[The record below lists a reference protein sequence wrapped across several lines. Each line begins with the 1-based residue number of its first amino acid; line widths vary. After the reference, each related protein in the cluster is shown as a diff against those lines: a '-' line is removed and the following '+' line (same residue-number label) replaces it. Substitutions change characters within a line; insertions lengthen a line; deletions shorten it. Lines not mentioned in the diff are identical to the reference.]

1 MKQIIDA
8 ETGEVIEVEE
18 KNELV
23 EKKLLEIGA
32 IDRETYEMIESYLYY
47 QDQYETLKYKLKKA
61 FEENGIK
68 KWDNDYF
75 IATLKD
81 ESMQKRV
88 DTERLKD
95 DGLYE
100 KYLKLVP
107 VKSSLQIRFK
117 GRNE

>member
-8 ETGEVIEVEE
+8 ETGEIIEIEE

-23 EKKLLEIGA
+23 EKKLVEVGA
-32 IDRETYEMIESYLYY
+32 IDKETYELLDSYLYY
-47 QDQYETLKYKLKKA
+47 EQQYEFFKTKLKKA
-61 FEENGIK
+61 FEDNGIK

-75 IATLKD
+75 IATLKE

-88 DTERLKD
+88 DTERLKE
-95 DGLYE
+95 DGIYE

-117 GRNE
+117 EGK